1 MKGLKRSRNI
11 YVRGK
16 YLWIDYQE
24 DCVRIRKS
32 TGIKNST
39 LGFKFVKDNYERFLN
54 DKERKKAKIDYYKLE
69 DEHVTKSIEKKER
82 DYELKLQSKKTSLDS
97 IIDKDNNAY
106 SFTYAMK
113 FFLKEKQFLKKS
125 SLEVYNALIKLI
137 YEFLKSKNIYY
148 IYDFKREDSID
159 FMSYLLEK
167 NLSKSYIKISSM
179 IFNRLFNI
187 AIENCVID
195 KNPFFTPKVK
205 EEKEKRLLNPFSLD
219 EVKLLIENSD
229 GILKSYL
236 TIAFFTGA
244 RTGEILALTWK
255 DIDFHNKEI
264 SITKSLSSKN
274 RLDTPKTKSSYRVI
288 DMLEIVEKE
297 LLSMKQTNLDDFI
310 FKISR
315 KRLKKMLDLLL
326 DNLNIQER
334 TLYETRHTFASVML
348 SKGEEPMW
356 VGCKMLGHK
365 DLNETYKSYAKYLP
379 KSVTNRAVFLKDY
392 FQ

>member
-1 MKGLKRSRNI
+1 MSN
-11 YVRGK
+11 
-16 YLWIDYQE
+16 
-24 DCVRIRKS
+24 
-32 TGIKNST
+32 
-39 LGFKFVKDNYERFLN
+39 
-54 DKERKKAKIDYYKLE
+54 
-69 DEHVTKSIEKKER
+69 
-82 DYELKLQSKKTSLDS
+82 
-97 IIDKDNNAY
+97 
-106 SFTYAMK
+106 
-113 FFLKEKQFLKKS
+113 KEKILDLYYNQHLKQN
-125 SLEVYNALIKLI
+125 EIAKLVGI
-137 YEFLKSKNIYY
+137 STQYVSKVVRA
-148 IYDFKREDSID
+148 DKR
-159 FMSYLLEK
+159 
-167 NLSKSYIKISSM
+167 N
-179 IFNRLFNI
+179 
-187 AIENCVID
+187 
-195 KNPFFTPKVK
+195 K
-205 EEKEKRLLNPFSLD
+205 EEKEKRPLNPFSLD
-219 EVKLLIENSD
+219 EVKLLLENSD
-229 GILKSYL
+229 GILKNYL
-236 TIAFFTGA
+236 TVSFFTGA
-244 RTGEILALTWK
+244 RTGEILALTWR
-255 DIDFHNKEI
+255 DVDFHKKEI